1 MGGRRNSIA
10 LVLVL
15 YKVVSKLSDVVYRL
29 QHVQARRMKPVHF
42 NRLKPCS
49 PSVRLSPLKTQPE
62 WVVRPGPPAGA
73 SPAGGGVELLEED
86 VELEDAMS
94 ATVPPIPTQHR
105 HAPGEPPGSTLA
117 DELSQSATLTNGPQG
132 P

>member
-1 MGGRRNSIA
+1 MVWPHSPAVQCVRSKKLHRPWTGPC
-10 LVLVL
+10 
-15 YKVVSKLSDVVYRL
+15 KVVSKLSDVVYCL
-29 QHVQARRMKPVHF
+29 QHVQAHRKKPVHF

-62 WVVRPGPPAGA
+62 RLLRPGPPAGA

-86 VELEDAMS
+86 VELEEAMS

-105 HAPGEPPGSTLA
+105 HAPGNPLV
-117 DELSQSATLTNGPQG
+117 
-132 P
+132 